1 MSKQNAQTA
10 YMNALEEAR
19 ALNAGRSGQIFL
31 MLVALL
37 FVLFIIWASVFQI
50 DEITRGQGQV
60 IPSQEMQIVQS
71 LEGGILQEI
80 FVKEGDRV
88 EKGQLLL
95 KLSDLAFS
103 SEARGGAAKLYA
115 LKIMQARLEAEI
127 AGSDFIVPDDLAAQN
142 PALIDNEKSLYASR
156 QQELQ
161 NAVSIFEDRRNKA
174 AAAKAENEAVITKEK
189 ENLSLLQQELEAAEK
204 MLAARAIAKTEV
216 LRLKRT
222 ANETKGRLAEA
233 REKIVGYDAEISA
246 LELEAKQK
254 KDMFRTQALKELGE
268 VKTQIIAR
276 EESLKA
282 IGDVV
287 DRAALRAPVDGVIN
301 AVTIKTIGGV
311 VEPAKPLIE
320 IVPLGD
326 DLKINA
332 RVSPN
337 DIAFIEEGQSVKVR
351 ISAYD
356 SQRYGMLNGQ
366 ISRIGASTMNDGE
379 GNIYFEVEV
388 KTEQNYLMAGARK
401 LPITPGMLADID
413 VITGR
418 KTIIAYLMKPVLR
431 LKDQAFRER

>member
-1 MSKQNAQTA
+1 MSKMKNETA
-10 YMNALEEAR
+10 YMNAVEEAR
-19 ALNAGRSGQIFL
+19 ALNAGCSGKLFVQ
-31 MLVALL
+31 LVALL
-37 FVLFIIWASVFQI
+37 FILFIAWASLFQI
-50 DEITRGQGQV
+50 DEITRGKGQV
-60 IPSQEMQIVQS
+60 VPSQEMQIIQS
-71 LEGGILQEI
+71 LEGGILKELL
-80 FVKEGDRV
+80 VKEGDRV

-115 LKIMQARLEAEI
+115 LKIMQARLSAEI
-127 AGSDFIVPDDLAAQN
+127 AGEDFIVPPELAEQN
-142 PALIDNEKSLYASR
+142 PALIANEQSLHASR

-174 AAAKAENEAVITKEK
+174 AAAKAENEAVIAKEK
-189 ENLSLLQQELEAAEK
+189 ENLSLLNQELTAAEK
-204 MLAARAIAKTEV
+204 MLAARAIAKTDV
-216 LRLKRT
+216 LRLKRNV
-222 ANETKGRLAEA
+222 NETKGRLAEA
-233 REKIVGYDAEISA
+233 KEKVAGYEAEMSA

-268 VKTQIIAR
+268 VKTQIIAM

-287 DRAALRAPVDGVIN
+287 DRSALRAPVDGIVN
-301 AVTIKTIGGV
+301 AVSIKTLGGV

-337 DIAFIEEGQSVKVR
+337 DIAFIEDGQPVKVR

-356 SQRYGMLNGQ
+356 PQRYGYLNGH

-379 GNIYFEVEV
+379 GNVYFEVEV
-388 KTEQNYLMAGARK
+388 KTEQNHLMAGARK

-418 KTIIAYLMKPVLR
+418 KSILAYLMKPVLR

>member
-31 MLVALL
+31 MLIALL
-37 FVLFIIWASVFQI
+37 FALFIIWASVFQI

-80 FVKEGDRV
+80 FVQEGDRV

-95 KLSDLAFS
+95 KLSDLASS

-115 LKIMQARLEAEI
+115 LKIMQARLDAEI
-127 AGSDFIVPDDLAAQN
+127 AGSEFIVPDDLAAQN
-142 PALIDNEKSLYASR
+142 PALVDNEKSLYASR

-174 AAAKAENEAVITKEK
+174 AAAKAENEAVINKEK
-189 ENLSLLQQELEAAEK
+189 ENLSLLQQELTAAEK
-204 MLAARAIAKTEV
+204 MLAARAIAKTDV

-222 ANETKGRLAEA
+222 VNETKGRLAEA

-268 VKTQIIAR
+268 VKTQIIAM
-276 EESLKA
+276 EESLIA

-388 KTEQNYLMAGARK
+388 KTEQNYLMAGAHK